1 MKRITVATIL
11 ACTFFFAT
19 ATFGLAADK
28 ATKDECVAKCKQA
41 AGLFAAMSIDDALAK
56 INDPKGEL
64 VWKDS
69 YVFAIDMQ
77 AAQVKAHPI
86 TPNLI
91 GKMLMGMKD
100 TNGKMFFA
108 EFVNKAK
115 TDGDGWV
122 SYMWPKPGEK
132 TPSSKITY
140 VYRVPGKDLVMLAGI
155 YE

>member
-1 MKRITVATIL
+1 MKRITIATIL
-11 ACTFFFAT
+11 VCTFFLFT
-19 ATFGLAADK
+19 AASGLAAET
-28 ATKDECVAKCKQA
+28 ATKDECIAKCKQA
-41 AGLFAAMSIDDALAK
+41 AGLFASMGVNEALAK
-56 INDPKGEL
+56 INDPKSEL

-86 TPNLI
+86 TPALI

-100 TNGKMFFA
+100 TNGKLFFA

-115 TDGDGWV
+115 TDGEGWV

-132 TPSSKITY
+132 TPSSKVTY
-140 VYRVPGKDLVMLAGI
+140 VYRVPGQNLVMLAGI